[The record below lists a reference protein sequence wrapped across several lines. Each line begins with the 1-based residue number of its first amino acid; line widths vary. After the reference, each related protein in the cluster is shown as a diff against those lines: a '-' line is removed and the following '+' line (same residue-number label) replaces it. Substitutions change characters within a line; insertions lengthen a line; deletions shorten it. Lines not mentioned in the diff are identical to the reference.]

1 MGSSATIPT
10 GPAVAVRADRLTLGD
25 EGENREMT
33 MRSLTIAAA
42 ALLASATA
50 AFAAPASVSVT
61 VGPKLQDKAVKVL
74 GVREVNDLAAQLR
87 TTVERRLAKTGAYD
101 GARIELVLADAK
113 PNHPTFKQMSDRPG
127 LAYQSF
133 GVGGAEIEGRAIA
146 ADGTVTPIA
155 YKYYESDIRWAH
167 IGGTWAD
174 ADGTFQ
180 RFAYDLGRGQALASR

>member
-1 MGSSATIPT
+1 
-10 GPAVAVRADRLTLGD
+10 
-25 EGENREMT
+25 MT
-33 MRSLTIAAA
+33 MRTLAIAAA

-50 AFAAPASVSVT
+50 ALAAPASVSVT
-61 VGPKLQDKAVKVL
+61 IGPKLQDKAVKEL
-74 GVREVNDLAAQLR
+74 GVREVNDLAAQLQ
-87 TTVERRLAKTGAYD
+87 TTVQRRLAKTGAYD

-133 GVGGAEIEGRAIA
+133 GVGGAEIEGRATA
-146 ADGTVTPIA
+146 ANGTVTPLA

-180 RFAYDLGRGQALASR
+180 RFAYDLGRGQAVASR